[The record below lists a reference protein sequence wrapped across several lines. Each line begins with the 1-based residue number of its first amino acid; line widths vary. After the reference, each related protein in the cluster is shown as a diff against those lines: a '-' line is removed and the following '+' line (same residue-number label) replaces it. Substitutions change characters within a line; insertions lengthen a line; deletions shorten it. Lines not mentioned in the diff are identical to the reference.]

1 MFFKPRKQ
9 SQQFDDAE
17 IIRLYKE
24 TCDNMYVG
32 ILFERYSHL
41 AFAVCLKYLKNEEAS
56 RDAVIKI
63 FEDLIHDLLKFN
75 VKNFPP
81 WLHSVAKNHCLMIL
95 RKKRLEFNDEYG
107 ITQAESTL
115 TITPEDMLFVKE
127 DLTDKHLDYL
137 DEAINLLGMEQQVC
151 IRLFFL
157 KDKSYQEISEET
169 GYEVNMVKSY
179 IQNGKRNLKNYL
191 LKKVADG
198 K

>member
-1 MFFKPRKQ
+1 M
-9 SQQFDDAE
+9 
-17 IIRLYKE
+17 YKE
-24 TCDNMYVG
+24 TCDSMYIG

-41 AFAVCLKYLKNEEAS
+41 AYGVCLKYLKNEEAS
-56 RDAVIKI
+56 RDAVLNI
-63 FEDLIHDLLKFN
+63 FEDLIHDLFKFN

-115 TITPEDMLFVKE
+115 AITPENMLFIKE
-127 DLTDKHLDYL
+127 DLTETHLEFL
-137 DEAINLLGMEQQVC
+137 DEAMEMLNDQQQLC
-151 IRLFFL
+151 IRKFFL
-157 KDKSYQEISEET
+157 EDKSYKQISELT
-169 GYEVNMVKSY
+169 GFDLNLVKSH

-191 LKKVADG
+191 LKKSANA